1 MLPNTLQKG
10 SGREGLATG
19 GRAKK
24 ELAGSE
30 VADGGM
36 GLEMFP
42 RANLNLPSSDVRTN
56 LCPITPKSGGGGR
69 GRGLCGGH
77 RAVFRDNVH

>member
-10 SGREGLATG
+10 SGREGLAGG

-30 VADGGM
+30 VAEGGM

-42 RANLNLPSSDVRTN
+42 RTNLNLPSSDVRTN
-56 LCPITPKSGGGGR
+56 LCPITPKSGGGGW